1 MKNKT
6 LIILFMV
13 LLSFVFNSIYSI
25 LKKDK
30 SNSSEIIISS
40 NSNLEKE
47 NKEND
52 VEGSTETKSKVIIQ
66 VDIKGA
72 VKKPGVYEVN
82 DDLRVND
89 IITMAGGLNKNANTN
104 YINLSARVRDEM
116 VIWIYTNEEI
126 DKLQLGKNS
135 VQYMIQEC
143 NCPVVDNTTCLNNNE
158 EKNNVINNNIVNI
171 NTASLEE
178 LTTLDGI
185 GESKAKNI
193 IDYRNKNGNFLN
205 KEDIMNVSGI
215 GESAYNKIKDNITV

>member
-47 NKEND
+47 NKVDD
-52 VEGSTETKSKVIIQ
+52 VESSTETKSEVIIQ

-89 IITMAGGLNKNANTN
+89 IIAMAGGLNKNANTN